1 MQFLESIG
9 VILYHHS
16 WRVPVQQVNMQHSEP
31 FPGAYCDSNDLDLL
45 VHMVSCYAK
54 QEEEDLALRDFI
66 LLTCVNYVA

>member
-1 MQFLESIG
+1 
-9 VILYHHS
+9 
-16 WRVPVQQVNMQHSEP
+16 MQHSEP

-54 QEEEDLALRDFI
+54 LVKLNLALWDFI